1 MKAGEFNKRIY
12 KFSQYR
18 RDIAEAILHIDEL
31 LDARRSGR
39 ISRAFAERIM
49 LAVTGVNGC
58 RYCGYGHTL
67 AALEA
72 GVPEEDIRD
81 LAEGEL
87 QRLPEDE
94 IVGLTYAQHYAE
106 TGGEPDEF
114 AWRRLVEVYGD
125 DRARDISAYIRMI
138 TIGNLFGNTFD
149 AFLSRL
155 KFKPAPDSSLLQ
167 ELAVLVGGFVVIP
180 YELVRNSFLK
190 GTNRRLLES

>member
-1 MKAGEFNKRIY
+1 MAGEFNKRVY
-12 KFSQYR
+12 TFSQFR
-18 RDIAEAILHIDEL
+18 RDTAEAILHIDEVR
-31 LDARRSGR
+31 DAHRSGR
-39 ISRAFAERIM
+39 ISKAFAERIM
-49 LAVTGVNGC
+49 LAVTAVNGC
-58 RYCGYGHTL
+58 RYCSYGHTR
-67 AALEA
+67 AALAA

-81 LAEGEL
+81 LADGEL
-87 QRLPEDE
+87 HRLPADE

-106 TGGEPDEF
+106 TGGEPDKF

-155 KFKPAPDSSLLQ
+155 KFNPAPDSSLLQ

-190 GTNRRLLES
+190 GTNRRFLES

>member
-1 MKAGEFNKRIY
+1 MAGEFNKRIY
-12 KFSQYR
+12 TFSQFR
-18 RDIAEAILHIDEL
+18 RDTAEAILHIDEIR
-31 LDARRSGR
+31 DAHRSGR
-39 ISRAFAERIM
+39 ISKAFAERIM
-49 LAVTGVNGC
+49 LAVTAVNGC
-58 RYCGYGHTL
+58 RYCSYGHTR
-67 AALEA
+67 AALAA

-81 LAEGEL
+81 LADGEL
-87 QRLPEDE
+87 HRLPADE

-155 KFKPAPDSSLLQ
+155 KFNPAPDSSLLQ

-180 YELVRNSFLK
+180 CELVRISFLK
-190 GTNRRLLES
+190 GTNRRFLES